1 MPVICA
7 RFDGEFFR
15 ARSDQSFAIAGS
27 ASRENIVD
35 LRGIMR
41 ISGLVV
47 LCFCLL
53 SVATGGEAAASAF
66 GGCSCTEQVVA
77 ARPGYWGYHAQQ
89 PRAGEVY
96 RARRLHPAR
105 QMYGA
110 QGRAVVAR
118 RAPYQGA
125 QVPRY
130 TYGGS
135 QIIQRPAVQYWTYRA
150 QQARARQV
158 YRTQRRPSVAHRAQ
172 RQPVEASRSQA
183 EPAVTRNASQQE
195 VKAPHYAFGGGEI
208 IQHPA
213 GCPVRLFCG
222 CGASIEVFGHSIR
235 DLWLVSNWYR
245 FPRAAPAAGMAVLW
259 GTRHVAVIR
268 QYFGDGTAML
278 YDREQ
283 RQRAHAAPPH
293 PHSWSCSRRSASG
306 TRVAVADAELTDA
319 DPLGL

>member
-27 ASRENIVD
+27 VSRENIVD

-41 ISGLVV
+41 ISGFVV

-53 SVATGGEAAASAF
+53 SVATAGEAAATAF
-66 GGCSCTEQVVA
+66 GGCSCGGVGAEHSVA
-77 ARPGYWGYHAQQ
+77 TRAGYWRYRAQQ
-89 PRAGEVY
+89 PRAAEMY
-96 RARRLHPAR
+96 RARQLYRAR
-105 QMYGA
+105 QMYGS
-110 QGRAVVAR
+110 QSRPVVAR

-130 TYGGS
+130 GGS
-135 QIIQRPAVQYWTYRA
+135 QIVQRPAVQYWTYRA

-158 YRTQRRPSVAHRAQ
+158 YRAQRQPSVAYRTQ
-172 RQPVEASRSQA
+172 RQPVEASRSQT
-183 EPAVTRNASQQE
+183 EPALTRSASHE
-195 VKAPHYAFGGGEI
+195 EAKAPHYALGGGEI

-213 GCPVRLFCG
+213 GCPARLFCG

-245 FPRAAPAAGMAVLW
+245 FPRAAPAPGMAVLW

-278 YDREQ
+278 YDANSGKGLTRLH
-283 RQRAHAAPPH
+283 RIRIAGLAVVDPH
-293 PHSWSCSRRSASG
+293 PGGASLSP
-306 TRVAVADAELTDA
+306 TPSSLM
-319 DPLGL
+319 LIL